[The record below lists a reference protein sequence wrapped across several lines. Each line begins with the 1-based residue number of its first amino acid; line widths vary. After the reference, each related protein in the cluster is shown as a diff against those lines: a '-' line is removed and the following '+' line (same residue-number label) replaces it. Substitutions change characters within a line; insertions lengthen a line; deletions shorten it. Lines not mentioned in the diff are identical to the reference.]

1 MEEVLSDD
9 IQQPILENTENVTLI
24 YFDSTINARNEIE
37 KATEEFQT
45 VNNFVLIFMDIN
57 ACIDYVKS
65 INEEKRFLI
74 IAANNAY
81 KLLPTIMS
89 LSQLDS
95 VYIYPEN
102 REEYMRLFDEFYNI
116 VGIYDNR
123 VELMKSIKENI
134 KRLNKQME
142 MVSFF
147 YENQYSIRDLSEKS
161 AAFLWYAYLTDF
173 TT

>member
-1 MEEVLSDD
+1 
-9 IQQPILENTENVTLI
+9 
-24 YFDSTINARNEIE
+24 
-37 KATEEFQT
+37 
-45 VNNFVLIFMDIN
+45 
-57 ACIDYVKS
+57 
-65 INEEKRFLI
+65 
-74 IAANNAY
+74 
-81 KLLPTIMS
+81 
-89 LSQLDS
+89 
-95 VYIYPEN
+95 
-102 REEYMRLFDEFYNI
+102 MRLFDEFYKI